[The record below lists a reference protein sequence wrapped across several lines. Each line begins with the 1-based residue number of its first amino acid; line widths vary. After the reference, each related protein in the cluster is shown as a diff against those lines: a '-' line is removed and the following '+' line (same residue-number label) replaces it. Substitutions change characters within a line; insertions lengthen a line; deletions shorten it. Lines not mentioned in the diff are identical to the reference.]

1 MLIRRLIHL
10 PRARRAREE
19 AQQAHDEACRRGDT
33 RAMHYTRQ
41 RLTAALHEVMRLEGR
56 GG

>member
-1 MLIRRLIHL
+1 MIRRLIQL

-19 AQQAHDEACRRGDT
+19 AQQAHDDATRQDDT

-41 RLTAALHEVMRLEGR
+41 RLTRALHEVMRLEGR
-56 GG
+56 G